1 MKAGFVEKLI
11 GRLGKIG
18 PEDVQNYFLRL
29 AEEKGFLE
37 TVFNS
42 IQEGI
47 IVTDAKGRITYL
59 NDAACQLFGLEAEES
74 IGKRLDERVRG
85 LDWSALSRS
94 EGPISRDMEIFYPSN
109 RFINFYSVPLVIERA
124 ANASSINIDKIDIS
138 GEQVGHA
145 IILRDITESRRTE
158 QQTIESERL
167 NALTLLAA
175 GVAHEIGNPLNSL
188 NIHLQLIEREAR
200 KLDGTKGAE
209 LQESVEVARAEI
221 NRLDS
226 IISQF
231 LRAIRPT
238 RPQLPPENINAIVE
252 EAVRFLAPAIKNR
265 DIVVEQELRSHLP
278 LLELDRDQIKQAFY
292 NVIKNSFEAMKS
304 RGILR
309 IRTDMDESH
318 VIVRFTDTGGGIS
331 AENLSR
337 VFEPYFTTKT
347 SGTGLGLLI
356 VRRIVRE
363 HGGEFSIEQ
372 KLWGDPVLGYHLINI
387 FLHGFAAIVLLQ
399 ILLRLKVPG
408 AWLAA
413 GLFALHPIQVE
424 SVAWI
429 SEIKNTLSGLFFFC
443 SILAYLNFDQNRS
456 RVAYFGS
463 LALFLFGLM
472 CKTAIAPL
480 PAIILAVLWWRRG
493 RLRLRDDVVP
503 SLPFF
508 GLGIGAGL
516 FTAWVERNFVGAHG
530 TVFQLSILQRCL
542 IAARDFW
549 FYLFKL
555 LWPVKLTFIY
565 PRWQISS
572 AVWWQYLFP
581 LALILLLA
589 VLWQLRKN
597 FRAPL
602 AAALVFLG
610 LLFPALGFIN
620 VYPFIYSFVADHFQY
635 LACFGPLTFVVAG
648 IMMAVDSA
656 VSE

>member
-18 PEDVQNYFLRL
+18 PEEVQNYFLRL
-29 AEEKGFLE
+29 AQEKGFLE

-47 IVTDAKGRITYL
+47 IVTDSKGRISYL
-59 NDAACQLFGLEAEES
+59 NNAACQLFGLEAEDS
-74 IGKRLDERVRG
+74 LGKRLDERVRG
-85 LDWSALSRS
+85 LDWNALSRES
-94 EGPISRDMEIFYPSN
+94 AVSRDMEIFYPTN
-109 RFINFYSVPLVIERA
+109 RFINFYSVPLVIERQ
-124 ANASSINIDKIDIS
+124 SSDDKVDNRNTEHS
-138 GEQVGHA
+138 GERVGHA

-200 KLDGTKGAE
+200 KLNGAKGVE

-238 RPQLPPENINAIVE
+238 RPQLRPENINSIVE
-252 EAVRFLAPAIKNR
+252 ETVRFLTPEIKDR
-265 DIVVEQELRSHLP
+265 DIVVEQELRSDLP
-278 LLELDRDQIKQAFY
+278 LLEIDRDQMKQAFY

-363 HGGEFSIEQ
+363 HGGELS
-372 KLWGDPVLGYHLINI
+372 
-387 FLHGFAAIVLLQ
+387 
-399 ILLRLKVPG
+399 
-408 AWLAA
+408 
-413 GLFALHPIQVE
+413 VE
-424 SVAWI
+424 S
-429 SEIKNTLSGLFFFC
+429 SEGKGLTLTIRLPHV
-443 SILAYLNFDQNRS
+443 DR
-456 RVAYFGS
+456 RVRM
-463 LALFLFGLM
+463 LE
-472 CKTAIAPL
+472 
-480 PAIILAVLWWRRG
+480 
-493 RLRLRDDVVP
+493 
-503 SLPFF
+503 
-508 GLGIGAGL
+508 AGD
-516 FTAWVERNFVGAHG
+516 T
-530 TVFQLSILQRCL
+530 
-542 IAARDFW
+542 
-549 FYLFKL
+549 K
-555 LWPVKLTFIY
+555 
-565 PRWQISS
+565 SS
-572 AVWWQYLFP
+572 A
-581 LALILLLA
+581 
-589 VLWQLRKN
+589 N
-597 FRAPL
+597 
-602 AAALVFLG
+602 
-610 LLFPALGFIN
+610 
-620 VYPFIYSFVADHFQY
+620 
-635 LACFGPLTFVVAG
+635 
-648 IMMAVDSA
+648 
-656 VSE
+656 